1 MSAPL
6 TVALVWIWLFGLIS
20 AVLADHKGLSGFR
33 WFWAGAILGPVGVII
48 AACRSGLPTC
58 PACGTRMRAR
68 GAYIC
73 PACNRD
79 IRNPALAGR
88 GHA

>member
-6 TVALVWIWLFGLIS
+6 VTAIALAWLFGLIS
-20 AVLADHKGLSGFR
+20 AVIAERKGLSGFG
-33 WFWAGAILGPVGVII
+33 WFWVGAALGPVGVII

-79 IRNPALAGR
+79 IRRASA
-88 GHA
+88 